1 MCMHIC
7 INLWELPGLQWSH
20 PWLLFLVLNL
30 LVLNLP
36 SLDSLH
42 IFTQMTKR
50 CQGGLQPPLEVT
62 FPKKTK
68 KEKIIFRWKKNLFK
82 ITGIIPWGQSKLVMT
97 MNGVLGCFY
106 GVLETLFFSERQICW
121 LPLDWDYIG
130 ARPSLKK
137 YYQAW
142 KLGRLDTWR
151 PVRLH

>member
-1 MCMHIC
+1 MCMQIC

-36 SLDSLH
+36 SLDSAH

-62 FPKKTK
+62 FQKKTK
-68 KEKIIFRWKKNLFK
+68 KEKIISRWKKKLFK

-106 GVLETLFFSERQICW
+106 GVLETLFFSFLKDKYAGYLRTEVILGLAHLLRSIIK
-121 LPLDWDYIG
+121 LE
-130 ARPSLKK
+130 SL
-137 YYQAW
+137 
-142 KLGRLDTWR
+142 
-151 PVRLH
+151 VV